1 MKLHWAQAVRAVG
14 LGLLAW
20 LITRA
25 DWGQLHAYIAGA
37 NLHYLFIMPVF
48 TVAMVAVRAWRW
60 NRLLSVH
67 GVAFS
72 PCRAWTAYAAGVFLG
87 VFTPGRLGDLAKALY
102 ARDERGLPWSQAL
115 AGAVLDRLFDV
126 ACMGLVALWALAHLG
141 WMGDWGEGALSSG
154 RGWAL
159 GGLFFAVGAGTW
171 FAGRALLRSPS
182 DRAPL
187 GRLAAFLRRM
197 GRQVGVLFRAAGKSA
212 LALTLLAY
220 AIYFAQTICI
230 AQALYL
236 PLSAADVV
244 ASIALVGLASFL
256 PLSVAGLGTREGLLA
271 LIMAHRAVPESLEA
285 ALAYSALFFAFCFAV
300 PGLLG
305 FACFWARPL
314 SLQALRGS
322 ASREFNAG
330 EDV

>member
-1 MKLHWAQAVRAVG
+1 MNMRWAQGVRIVG
-14 LGLLAW
+14 LGVLAW
-20 LITRA
+20 LLVRA
-25 DWGQLHAYIAGA
+25 NWGQLQAHLVGVDIS
-37 NLHYLFIMPVF
+37 YLLVMPLF
-48 TVAMVAVRAWRW
+48 TIVMIAVRAWRW

-67 GVAFS
+67 GAPFS
-72 PCRAWTAYAAGVFLG
+72 PLRAWSAYATGVFLG

-102 ARDERGLPWSQAL
+102 ARQERGLPWHQAL

-126 ACMGLVALWALAHLG
+126 ACMGLLALWALVHLG
-141 WMGDWGEGALSSG
+141 WMGRALPGAS
-154 RGWAL
+154 GWAL
-159 GGLFFAVGAGTW
+159 GGVLFAAGMGTW
-171 FAGRALLRSPS
+171 FARRALPAKAASWAS
-182 DRAPL
+182 L
-187 GRLAAFLRRM
+187 GGLSAFLRGM
-197 GRQVGVLFRAAGKSA
+197 GHQMSVLFRAAGKSG
-212 LALTLLAY
+212 LALTVLAY

-230 AQALYL
+230 ARSLYL

-244 ASIALVGLASFL
+244 AAIALVGLASFL

-305 FACFWARPL
+305 FACFWARPI
-314 SLQALRGS
+314 SLEALRGS

-330 EDV
+330 EDA